1 MSSDGVKKIII
12 IKRPIIAAGGHH
24 GGSWKVA
31 YADFVTAMMAFFLL
45 MWLLNISSDDKKEQL
60 QKYFKNYS
68 LMQGGGELGSSST
81 NEGSSTSNV
90 LAALDGGR
98 KCQDDAKLF
107 AATQSEVALL
117 EGELKASLNRRLTG
131 LESGVSV
138 HVVGSAVRV
147 ELTQHQLF
155 STGGSVLTPL
165 GERVVAMVGEQLSLL
180 GRPVEI
186 EGHSDGIRFGDVRYS
201 NWDLS
206 VERALMIR
214 RVFQKRDLKLEVQ
227 RVSGL
232 ADQMPLYPGN
242 PGDSRNRR
250 ITVVIPVVRK
260 PSKPDNLGEQAPE
273 GVRSGNTP

>member
-1 MSSDGVKKIII
+1 MSTEGKKTII

-45 MWLLNISSDDKKEQL
+45 MWLLNISTDEKKEQI
-60 QKYFKNYS
+60 QQYFKTYS
-68 LMQGGGELGSSST
+68 LIQGGGGLGASSSDSGSSS
-81 NEGSSTSNV
+81 SSV

-107 AATQSEVALL
+107 AKSQQELALL
-117 EGELKASLNRRLTG
+117 EGEIKASLNKRLTG
-131 LESGVSV
+131 LESGVSI
-138 HVVGSAVRV
+138 HVVGSAVRI

-155 STGGSVLTPL
+155 LAGGSALTPL
-165 GERVVAMVGEQLSLL
+165 GEKIIATVGEQISLL
-180 GRPVEI
+180 GRPIEI
-186 EGHSDGIRFGDVRYS
+186 EGHSDGTRFGDVRYS

-214 RVFQKRDLKLEVQ
+214 RVFQKNDLKLEVQ

-242 PGDSRNRR
+242 PGDPRNRR
-250 ITVVIPVVRK
+250 ITVVVPVLRK
-260 PSKPDNLGEQAPE
+260 TSKPETLGEQVPE
-273 GVRSGNTP
+273 TVSNGIMP

>member
-1 MSSDGVKKIII
+1 MSSDGKKTII

-45 MWLLNISSDDKKEQL
+45 MWLLNISSEDKKEQI
-60 QKYFKNYS
+60 QQYFKTYS
-68 LMQGGGELGSSST
+68 LIHGGGGLGSSST
-81 NEGSSTSNV
+81 NAGSSASNV

-107 AATQSEVALL
+107 ASTQAELALM

-138 HVVGSAVRV
+138 HVVGSAVRI

-155 STGGSVLTPL
+155 SAGGSALTPL
-165 GERVVAMVGEQLSLL
+165 GERVVTTVGEQLSLL
-180 GRPVEI
+180 GRPIEI
-186 EGHSDGIRFGDVRYS
+186 EGHSDGTRFGDVRYS
-201 NWDLS
+201 NWELS

-214 RVFQKRDLKLEVQ
+214 RVFQRNDLELEVQ

-242 PGDSRNRR
+242 PGDPRNRR

-260 PSKPDNLGEQAPE
+260 PSKPETLGEQAPE
-273 GVRSGNTP
+273 SARSGNTP

>member
-1 MSSDGVKKIII
+1 MSTEGKKTII

-45 MWLLNISSDDKKEQL
+45 MWLLNISSDEKKEQI
-60 QKYFKNYS
+60 QQYFKTYS
-68 LMQGGGELGSSST
+68 LIQGGGGLGSSPS
-81 NEGSSTSNV
+81 NAGSSSSSV
-90 LAALDGGR
+90 IAALDGGR
-98 KCQDDAKLF
+98 KCQDEAKLF
-107 AATQSEVALL
+107 AKSQQELALL
-117 EGELKASLNRRLTG
+117 EGEIKASLNKRLTG

-138 HVVGSAVRV
+138 HVLGSAVRI

-155 STGGSVLTPL
+155 SAGGSALTPL
-165 GERVVAMVGEQLSLL
+165 GEKIIATVGEQISLL
-180 GRPVEI
+180 GRPIEI
-186 EGHSDGIRFGDVRYS
+186 EGHSDGTRFGDVRYS

-214 RVFQKRDLKLEVQ
+214 RVFQKNDLKLEVQ

-242 PGDSRNRR
+242 PGDPRNRR
-250 ITVVIPVVRK
+250 ITVVVPVLRK
-260 PSKPDNLGEQAPE
+260 PSKPENLGEQVPE
-273 GVRSGNTP
+273 TVRDGITP

>member
-1 MSSDGVKKIII
+1 MSTEGKKTII

-45 MWLLNISSDDKKEQL
+45 MWLLNISSDEKKEQI
-60 QKYFKNYS
+60 QQYFKTYS
-68 LMQGGGELGSSST
+68 LIQGGGGLGSTSSNAGSSS
-81 NEGSSTSNV
+81 SSV

-107 AATQSEVALL
+107 AKSQQELALL
-117 EGELKASLNRRLTG
+117 EGEIKTSLNKRLTG
-131 LESGVSV
+131 LESGVSI
-138 HVVGSAVRV
+138 HVVGSAVRI

-155 STGGSVLTPL
+155 SAGGSVLTPL
-165 GERVVAMVGEQLSLL
+165 GEKIIATVGEQISLL
-180 GRPVEI
+180 GRPIEI
-186 EGHSDGIRFGDVRYS
+186 EGHSDGTRFGDVRYS

-214 RVFQKRDLKLEVQ
+214 RVFQKNDLKLEVQ

-242 PGDSRNRR
+242 PGDPRNRR
-250 ITVVIPVVRK
+250 ITVVVPVLRK
-260 PSKPDNLGEQAPE
+260 PSKPETLGEQVPE
-273 GVRSGNTP
+273 TVSNGITP

>member
-1 MSSDGVKKIII
+1 MSSDGKKTII

-45 MWLLNISSDDKKEQL
+45 MWLLNISSDEKKEQI
-60 QKYFKNYS
+60 QHYFKSYS
-68 LMQGGGELGSSST
+68 LIAGGGGLGSSSSSP
-81 NEGSSTSNV
+81 GSSASNV

-98 KCQDDAKLF
+98 KCQDEAKLF
-107 AATQSEVALL
+107 ASARAELALL
-117 EGELKASLNRRLTG
+117 EGEIKASLNRRLTG
-131 LESGVSV
+131 LEAGVSV
-138 HVVGSAVRV
+138 HVVGSAVRI

-155 STGGSVLTPL
+155 STGGSALTPL
-165 GERVVAMVGEQLSLL
+165 GERVVATVGEQLSLL
-180 GRPVEI
+180 GRPIEI
-186 EGHSDGIRFGDVRYS
+186 EGHSDGTRFGDVRYS

-214 RVFQKRDLKLEVQ
+214 RVFQKNDLKLEVQ

-242 PGDSRNRR
+242 PGDPRNRR
-250 ITVVIPVVRK
+250 ITVVIPVVSK
-260 PSKPDNLGEQAPE
+260 PSKAENLGEQAPE
-273 GVRSGNTP
+273 TVRDGNTP